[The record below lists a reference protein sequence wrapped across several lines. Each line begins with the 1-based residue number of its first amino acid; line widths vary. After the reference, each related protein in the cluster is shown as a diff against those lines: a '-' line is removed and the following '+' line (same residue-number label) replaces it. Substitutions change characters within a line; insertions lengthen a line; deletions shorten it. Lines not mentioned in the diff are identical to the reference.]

1 MENKEMTNYF
11 ENQDG
16 SVDADGTLYNK
27 IISMG
32 SLNYMDLIK
41 ILPKHPEIDKLLMS
55 IPHIVHT
62 GMHLKLKAE
71 ASRYRVKD
79 EKVVLDKIKIGN
91 VNLLFKMNIDEQKR
105 TLYNIYVKPDQRGEI
120 QYD

>member
-41 ILPKHPEIDKLLMS
+41 ILPKYPEIDKLLMS

-62 GMHLKLKAE
+62 GMYLKLKAE